1 MAGCS
6 LSMHRSQRVPC
17 ILVTVR
23 RAPHDADAATAE
35 RLAASAR
42 YYAEAVRGAGGE
54 PVLVGAGDPV
64 PEAYDGLL
72 LAGGADLHPS
82 HYGQDIVESV
92 RSTLTIDSGR
102 DALELALA
110 SQALGADRPVL
121 GICRGIQV
129 INVAAGGT
137 LWQDLSLAGIS
148 PAAHNQDG
156 RMEFWEAAHPA
167 RIEPGSHLA
176 GILGDGTIGVNTY
189 HHQAVAEPAPGFA
202 VTARAP
208 DGVVEGLE
216 SLRHRFVVG
225 VQWHPER
232 MISHHPLQRRLFEY
246 LVEASRRS

>member
-1 MAGCS
+1 MR
-6 LSMHRSQRVPC
+6 HSQPAPR
-17 ILVTVR
+17 IIVTVR
-23 RAPHDADAATAE
+23 RTPRGADAATVE

-42 YYAEAVRGAGGE
+42 YYADAVRQAGGE

-64 PEAYDGLL
+64 PGSYDGLL
-72 LAGGADLHPS
+72 LAGGADLHPR
-82 HYGQDIVESV
+82 HYRQDVIESV
-92 RSTLTIDSGR
+92 RATLTIDPDR
-102 DALELALA
+102 DTLELSLAPRALE
-110 SQALGADRPVL
+110 ADRPTL
-121 GICRGIQV
+121 CICRGVQV

-156 RMEFWEAAHPA
+156 RMEPWEVAHHV

-189 HHQAVAEPAPGFA
+189 HHQAVADLAPGFA

-208 DGVVEGLE
+208 DGTVEGME

-232 MISHHPLQRRLFEY
+232 MVSHHPVQRRLFEH